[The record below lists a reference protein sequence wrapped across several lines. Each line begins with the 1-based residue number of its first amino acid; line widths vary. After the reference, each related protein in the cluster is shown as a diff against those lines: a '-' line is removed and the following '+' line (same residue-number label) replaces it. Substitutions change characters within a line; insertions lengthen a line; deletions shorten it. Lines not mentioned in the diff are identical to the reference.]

1 MTVTKSH
8 KSLNKISRRRRKMS
22 PFLIKYRNSVRIIK
36 TMQTIYD
43 PRSTHCV
50 TATNAS
56 HVITTGNTN
65 PLNVKT
71 V

>member
-1 MTVTKSH
+1 MC
-8 KSLNKISRRRRKMS
+8 LI
-22 PFLIKYRNSVRIIK
+22 LIKYRNSVRIIK

-56 HVITTGNTN
+56 RVITTGNTN